1 MRRRAT
7 PTRARSYRPSSDPR
21 PGRRCVTR
29 RPRSR
34 RPFPTPRRRLR
45 CEARRRAWSRAWLLD
60 EALLLQPRGRDVL
73 AVLLIDGDL
82 LVHIVQLRLG
92 QLRADRVQEPL
103 DRAVVLLQQSVAGDR
118 RDVVSE
124 LQVLVVVEKDE
135 VLRHDAR
142 VAREEKSD
150 VDLLAFERGH
160 GERAASIERFEVLKG
175 QPVNVLE
182 PGEAKGPL
190 RAGALR
196 RAAENHVLRERRE
209 VADLLE
215 VLGGRRVLRYDEP
228 VLVGGRRVIQHG
240 EALRLERLLEAGLS
254 FFRIGGWLGDLAV
267 LVDEGE
273 KGRQILG
280 VDVDL
285 ARFDRRLDDLATS
298 EVELPRDLV
307 SVRLEDLAVELAQ
320 RDLLVEVGGS

>member
-1 MRRRAT
+1 RAT
-7 PTRARSYRPSSDPR
+7 PTRARSYRPNSGPR
-21 PGRRCVTR
+21 PGRLRVAR

-34 RPFPTPRRRLR
+34 QPFPTPRRRLR
-45 CEARRRAWSRAWLLD
+45 CEARRRARSSACLLD

-82 LVHIVQLRLG
+82 LVHVVQLGLG
-92 QLRADRVQEPL
+92 QLGADRAQEPL
-103 DRAVVLLQQSVAGDR
+103 ERAVVLLQKGIAGDR

-135 VLRHDAR
+135 VLRHDAW
-142 VAREEKSD
+142 VAGEEKSD

-160 GERAASIERFEVLKG
+160 GKRAARVERLEVLEA

-196 RAAENHVLRERRE
+196 WAAENHVLRERSE

-215 VLGGRRVLRYDEP
+215 ILGARRVLRYDEA
-228 VLVGGRRVIQHG
+228 VLVGGSRVIQHG
-240 EALRLERLLEAGLS
+240 EAL
-254 FFRIGGWLGDLAV
+254 
-267 LVDEGE
+267 
-273 KGRQILG
+273 
-280 VDVDL
+280 
-285 ARFDRRLDDLATS
+285 
-298 EVELPRDLV
+298 
-307 SVRLEDLAVELAQ
+307 
-320 RDLLVEVGGS
+320 